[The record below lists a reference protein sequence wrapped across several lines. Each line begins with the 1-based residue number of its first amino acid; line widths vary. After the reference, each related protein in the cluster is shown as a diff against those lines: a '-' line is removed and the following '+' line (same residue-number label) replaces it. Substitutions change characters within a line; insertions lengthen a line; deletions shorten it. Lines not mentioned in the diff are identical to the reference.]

1 MGRRTLKGGTTY
13 LRSCDDVGAM
23 QAFRTGQHVAGV
35 KTNASDFRFYH
46 RVKNN
51 LTYEKDGSVVGSD
64 KWPRWLRQSKEVAAY
79 SEPEYEAEC
88 CLRLEPLVKFDIRKN
103 KTRRG
108 DKKKSTACARNMR
121 KVDSEK
127 EVGQSMFVRALSG
140 TCLTLM
146 SWRIGPDT

>member
-1 MGRRTLKGGTTY
+1 M
-13 LRSCDDVGAM
+13 A
-23 QAFRTGQHVAGV
+23 A
-35 KTNASDFRFYH
+35 
-46 RVKNN
+46 
-51 LTYEKDGSVVGSD
+51 
-64 KWPRWLRQSKEVAAY
+64 RWLRQSKEVAAY
-79 SEPEYEAEC
+79 SEPECEAES

-127 EVGQSMFVRALSG
+127 EVGQSMFVRALIG

-146 SWRIGPDT
+146 SWRGVQYRAGHLEFA